1 MKRLL
6 LVGGGH
12 AQLAVLH
19 ALARQRPRGV
29 ETVLLTPSP
38 WQWYSGMLPGWMAGH
53 YRAED
58 CRIDLRPL
66 AAAAGARLCLAAA
79 VALDADRR
87 SLHDDAGAT
96 HDFDLLSLDVGS
108 LTDTRAL
115 DALPAGVLLPVKPLE
130 AFFAAWPQRLAAAR
144 AGELRRL
151 AVVGGGAAGVELV
164 LAAAQAFRSAGCTVA
179 LALVAPPGALLA
191 GHADGVRRRVERQLT
206 QAGIALHR
214 ARARGSTAGLELV
227 DAEGRTVSTLAADCV
242 IAATGARALPWLQ
255 GSGLACDA
263 AGWVAV
269 DAAHRSLS
277 HPAVHAAGDVC
288 TRAAPGFAR
297 SGVHAVH
304 AGPVLA
310 ANLLAALA
318 DGTAC
323 APMADARADAMANA
337 QPDTSAARTT
347 RAIPAPPQRYQP
359 RARSLYLI
367 ACGPRH
373 AIASWGPWSA
383 EGRWVWHWK
392 DRIDRGFIARH
403 RGASA
408 TVV

>member
-29 ETVLLTPSP
+29 EAVLLTPSP

-66 AAAAGARLCLAAA
+66 AAAAGARLCFASAT
-79 VALDADRR
+79 ALDADRR
-87 SLHDDAGAT
+87 IVHDDAGAS
-96 HDFDLLSLDVGS
+96 HGFDLLSLDVGS

-115 DALPAGVLLPVKPLE
+115 DAMPAGTLLPVKPLE
-130 AFFAAWPQRLAAAR
+130 AFFSAWPQRLAAAR
-144 AGELRRL
+144 AGQLRRL

-164 LAAAQAFRSAGCTVA
+164 LAAAQAFHRAGCKVA
-179 LALVAPPGALLA
+179 LALVAPPGGLLA
-191 GHADGVRRRVERQLT
+191 GHAEGVRRRVERRLT
-206 QAGIALHR
+206 QAGVALHH
-214 ARARGSTAGLELV
+214 ARARGTPTGLALV
-227 DAEGRTVSTLAADCV
+227 DGAEHTASALPADCV

-255 GSGLACDA
+255 ASGLACDA
-263 AGWVAV
+263 EGWVVV
-269 DAAHRSLS
+269 DAGHRSRS
-277 HPAVHAAGDVC
+277 HPAIHAAGDVC
-288 TRAAPGFAR
+288 TRDAPGFAR

-318 DGTAC
+318 DAT
-323 APMADARADAMANA
+323 
-337 QPDTSAARTT
+337 
-347 RAIPAPPQRYQP
+347 PAPPQRYQP
-359 RARSLYLI
+359 RPRSLYLI
-367 ACGPRH
+367 ACGARH

-403 RGASA
+403 RSPPARA
-408 TVV
+408 V

>member
-12 AQLAVLH
+12 AQLAVLR
-19 ALARQRPRGV
+19 ALARQRPQGV

-53 YRAED
+53 YRAEG

-66 AAAAGARLCLAAA
+66 AAAADARLCLASAT
-79 VALDADRR
+79 ALDADRR
-87 SLHDDAGAT
+87 ILHDDSGAPHT
-96 HDFDLLSLDVGS
+96 FDMLSLDVGS

-115 DALPAGVLLPVKPLE
+115 DALPADILLPVKPLE

-144 AGELRRL
+144 AGALRQL

-164 LAAAQAFRSAGCTVA
+164 LAAAEAFRGAGCTVA
-179 LALVAPPGALLA
+179 LTLVAPPGGLLA
-191 GHADGVRRRVERQLT
+191 GHAEGVRRRVERRLA
-206 QAGIALHR
+206 QAGVTLHP
-214 ARARGSTAGLELV
+214 ARARGSAAGLTLV
-227 DAEGRTVSTLAADCV
+227 DAEGNTTATLPADCV
-242 IAATGARALPWLQ
+242 IAATGARALPWLRT
-255 GSGLACDA
+255 SGLACDA
-263 AGWVAV
+263 AGWVEV
-269 DAAHRSLS
+269 DAGHRSRS
-277 HPAVHAAGDVC
+277 HPVIHAAGDVC
-288 TRAAPGFAR
+288 TRDAPGFAR

-318 DGTAC
+318 GSTA
-323 APMADARADAMANA
+323 
-337 QPDTSAARTT
+337 PDTTT
-347 RAIPAPPQRYQP
+347 RPTTTPPAAPPQRYQP
-359 RARSLYLI
+359 RPRSLYLL

-403 RGASA
+403 RGASD
-408 TVV
+408 TVL

>member
-12 AQLAVLH
+12 AQLAVLQ
-19 ALARQRPRGV
+19 ALARRRPRAV
-29 ETVLLTPSP
+29 EAVLLTPSP

-66 AAAAGARLCLAAA
+66 AAAAGVRLCLAAA

-87 SLHDDAGAT
+87 RLQDDSGAI

-115 DALPAGVLLPVKPLE
+115 EALPAGTLLPVKPLQ

-144 AGELRRL
+144 AGQLHRL

-164 LAAAQAFRSAGCTVA
+164 LAAAQAFRGASCTVA
-179 LALVAPPGALLA
+179 LALVAPPGGLLA
-191 GHADGVRRRVERQLT
+191 GHAEGVRRRVERRLA
-206 QAGIALHR
+206 QAGIALHL
-214 ARARGSTAGLELV
+214 ARAEGTAAGLVLDHGAG
-227 DAEGRTVSTLAADCV
+227 DAPAALPADCV
-242 IAATGARALPWLQ
+242 IAATGARALPWLRE
-255 GSGLACDA
+255 SGLACDA
-263 AGWVAV
+263 DGWVAV
-269 DAAHRSLS
+269 DAGHRSLS
-277 HPAVHAAGDVC
+277 HPAIHAAGDVC
-288 TRAAPGFAR
+288 TRAVPGFAR

-310 ANLLAALA
+310 ANLLAALES
-318 DGTAC
+318 G
-323 APMADARADAMANA
+323 
-337 QPDTSAARTT
+337 
-347 RAIPAPPQRYQP
+347 PASTPPHTYRP
-359 RARSLYLI
+359 RPRSLYLI
-367 ACGPRH
+367 ASGPRH
-373 AIASWGPWSA
+373 AIASWGCWSA

-392 DRIDRGFIARH
+392 DYLDRGFIARH
-403 RGASA
+403 RRAA
-408 TVV
+408 IVPV

>member
-12 AQLAVLH
+12 AQLAVLR

-66 AAAAGARLCLAAA
+66 TAAAGARLCLASAT
-79 VALDADRR
+79 ALDADRR
-87 SLHDDAGAT
+87 VLQDDSGALHA
-96 HDFDLLSLDVGS
+96 FDLLSLDVGS
-108 LTDTRAL
+108 LTDTRTL
-115 DALPAGVLLPVKPLE
+115 DTLPAGTLLPVKPLE
-130 AFFAAWPQRLAAAR
+130 TFFSVWPQRLAAAR

-164 LAAAQAFRSAGCTVA
+164 LAAANAFRGADCPVA
-179 LALVAPPGALLA
+179 LALVAPPGGLLA
-191 GHADGVRRRVERQLT
+191 GHAEGVRRRVERRLA
-206 QAGIALHR
+206 QAGVTLHF
-214 ARARGSTAGLELV
+214 ARARGTRAGLELV
-227 DAEGRTVSTLAADCV
+227 GAAADPTSVLPADCV

-255 GSGLACDA
+255 TSGLACDA
-263 AGWVAV
+263 EGWVTV
-269 DAAHRSLS
+269 DASHRSRS
-277 HPAVHAAGDVC
+277 HPAIHAAGDVC
-288 TRAAPGFAR
+288 ARDTPGFAR

-323 APMADARADAMANA
+323 TSMPGASPDA
-337 QPDTSAARTT
+337 AARMNEP
-347 RAIPAPPQRYQP
+347 IPAPPRRYQP
-359 RARSLYLI
+359 RPRSLYLI
-367 ACGPRH
+367 ACGSRH

-403 RGASA
+403 RDTFA
-408 TVV
+408 TSP

>member
-19 ALARQRPRGV
+19 ALARQRPQGV

-38 WQWYSGMLPGWMAGH
+38 WQWYSGMLPGWMVGH

-66 AAAAGARLCLAAA
+66 AAAAGSRLRLASAT
-79 VALDADRR
+79 ALDADRR
-87 SLHDDAGAT
+87 IVHDDSGNT
-96 HDFDLLSLDVGS
+96 HAFDLLSLDVGS
-108 LTDTRAL
+108 LTDTHML
-115 DALPAGVLLPVKPLE
+115 DALPADTLLPVKPLE
-130 AFFAAWPQRLAAAR
+130 PFFAAWPQRLAAAR

-164 LAAAQAFRSAGCTVA
+164 LAAAEAFRGAGCTVA
-179 LALVAPPGALLA
+179 LTLVTPPGGLLA
-191 GHADGVRRRVERQLT
+191 GHAHGVRRRVERRLA
-206 QAGIALHR
+206 QAGITLHL
-214 ARARGSTAGLELV
+214 ARARGTAAGLALV
-227 DAEGRTVSTLAADCV
+227 DAAGNTSTTLPVECV
-242 IAATGARALPWLQ
+242 IAATGARAQPWLRT
-255 GSGLACDA
+255 SGLDCE
-263 AGWVAV
+263 AGGWIAV
-269 DAAHRSLS
+269 DAGHRSRS
-277 HPAVHAAGDVC
+277 HPAIHAAGDVC
-288 TRAAPGFAR
+288 AREAPGFAR

-310 ANLLAALA
+310 ANLLAALDDA
-318 DGTAC
+318 SPDTTAT
-323 APMADARADAMANA
+323 PMAY
-337 QPDTSAARTT
+337 PP
-347 RAIPAPPQRYQP
+347 PAPPQRYQP
-359 RARSLYLI
+359 RPRSLQLI

-392 DRIDRGFIARH
+392 DRIDRAFIARH
-403 RGASA
+403 RGTPA

>member
-12 AQLAVLH
+12 AQLAVLD
-19 ALARQRPRGV
+19 ALARRRPRGV
-29 ETVLLTPSP
+29 EVVVVTPSP

-66 AAAAGARLCLAAA
+66 AAAAGARLCLASAI
-79 VALDADRR
+79 ALDAKRR
-87 SLHDDAGAT
+87 TLKDDTGAT
-96 HDFDLLSLDVGS
+96 HDFDLLALDVGS
-108 LTDTRAL
+108 VTDTRAL
-115 DALPAGVLLPVKPLE
+115 DALPAHCLLPVKPLE

-164 LAAAQAFRSAGCTVA
+164 LAAAHAFRRAGCTAA
-179 LALVAPPGALLA
+179 LALVASPDGLLA
-191 GHADGVRRRVERQLT
+191 GHAEGVRRRVERRLG
-206 QAGIALHR
+206 QAGVAVHL
-214 ARARGSTAGLELV
+214 ARARGTAAGLELV
-227 DAEGRTVSTLAADCV
+227 DAASDTPSPLPADCV
-242 IAATGARALPWLQ
+242 IAATGARALPWLRA
-255 GSGLACDA
+255 SGLACDA
-263 AGWVAV
+263 DGWVAV
-269 DAAHRSLS
+269 DAGHRSLS
-277 HPAVHAAGDVC
+277 HPAIHAAGDVC
-288 TRAAPGFAR
+288 TRDAAGFAR

-318 DGTAC
+318 
-323 APMADARADAMANA
+323 N
-337 QPDTSAARTT
+337 RT
-347 RAIPAPPQRYQP
+347 PAPPQRYQP
-359 RARSLYLI
+359 RLRSLYLI

-392 DRIDRGFIARH
+392 DHIDRRFIARY
-403 RGASA
+403 RSPPTTAL
-408 TVV
+408 

>member
-29 ETVLLTPSP
+29 EAVLLTPSP

-66 AAAAGARLCLAAA
+66 AAAAGARLCLGSA

-87 SLHDDAGAT
+87 RLHDDAGTT

-108 LTDTRAL
+108 LTDTRTL
-115 DALPAGVLLPVKPLE
+115 DALPAGALLPVKPLE
-130 AFFAAWPQRLAAAR
+130 AFFAAWPQRLAAAC
-144 AGELRRL
+144 AGDLRRL
-151 AVVGGGAAGVELV
+151 VVVGGGAAGVELV
-164 LAAAQAFRSAGCTVA
+164 LAAAEAFRAAGCTVP
-179 LALVAPPGALLA
+179 LTLVAPPGGLLA
-191 GHADGVRRRVERQLT
+191 GHAEGVRRRVESRLA
-206 QAGIALHR
+206 QAGVVLHL
-214 ARARGSTAGLELV
+214 ARARGTAAGLELI
-227 DAEGRTVSTLAADCV
+227 DSGGNTAPTLPADCV

-255 GSGLACDA
+255 TSGLACNAD
-263 AGWVAV
+263 GWVMV
-269 DAAHRSLS
+269 DAGHRSLS
-277 HPAVHAAGDVC
+277 HPAIHAAGDAC

-304 AGPVLA
+304 AGPALA
-310 ANLLAALA
+310 ANLLEALA
-318 DGTAC
+318 DGAS
-323 APMADARADAMANA
+323 APLH
-337 QPDTSAARTT
+337 
-347 RAIPAPPQRYQP
+347 RYEP
-359 RARSLYLI
+359 RPRSLYLI

-392 DRIDRGFIARH
+392 DRIDRGFITRH
-403 RGASA
+403 RSPPE
-408 TVV
+408 TTL